1 MQMELVIALRDLRE
15 AAAAFQHATML
26 ENARQM
32 GCVSVRISADA
43 TMVTHC
49 LIVLQKSNVL
59 LLEIAAE
66 MESVYLLL
74 GARAMMDML
83 VRLAFILCAR
93 AAAQG
98 KENARMHIF
107 ASAILDGQ
115 DKTVVSH
122 HVKRLTIVQVDIIII
137 GNQIFCYFL

>member
-1 MQMELVIALRDLRE
+1 MA
-15 AAAAFQHATML
+15 
-26 ENARQM
+26 
-32 GCVSVRISADA
+32 
-43 TMVTHC
+43 THC
-49 LIVLQKSNVL
+49 LIALQKSNVL

-93 AAAQG
+93 AAVQR
-98 KENARMHIF
+98 KENARMHFF

-115 DKTVVSH
+115 DKTAVSLL
-122 HVKRLTIVQVDIIII
+122 VKRSAIVQVHN
-137 GNQIFCYFL
+137 GVNRR

>member
-1 MQMELVIALRDLRE
+1 MELVNALRDFRE
-15 AAAAFQHATML
+15 AAAAFQPATML
-26 ENARQM
+26 GTARLM
-32 GCVSVRISADA
+32 DYVSVRISANA

-59 LLEIAAE
+59 LFQIAVE

-93 AAAQG
+93 AAVQG
-98 KENARMHIF
+98 KENAWMPIF

-115 DKTVVSH
+115 GKTAVSLL
-122 HVKRLTIVQVDIIII
+122 VKRLTIVQVENKI
-137 GNQIFCYFL
+137 NHR